1 MSILVKGIDV
11 PKNCDEC
18 PIQHKHWGYEV
29 KLCPYS
35 TVDNGTDLYQPIDYR
50 MEDCPIY
57 EVPTPHGR
65 LIDADELREKMIKEA
80 DTYIPYVQER
90 ERRGYHN
97 CELLVDD
104 APTVIE
110 REEDV

>member
-1 MSILVKGIDV
+1 MSVLIKGMKMPKCCIDCEFMSWS
-11 PKNCDEC
+11 NIRQRDICDKTGEA
-18 PIQHKHWGYEV
+18 IRTAEHWE
-29 KLCPYS
+29 KRDILCPL
-35 TVDNGTDLYQPIDYR
+35 VEI
-50 MEDCPIY
+50 
-57 EVPTPHGR
+57 PTPHGR

-90 ERRGYHN
+90 ERHGYHN

-110 REEDV
+110 REE

>member
-1 MSILVKGIDV
+1 MSILIKGMEM
-11 PKNCDEC
+11 PQCCGEC
-18 PIQHKHWGYEV
+18 KFM
-29 KLCPYS
+29 
-35 TVDNGTDLYQPIDYR
+35 VDRWCYAS
-50 MEDCPIY
+50 EDCYYSPDRRHPDCPLV

-110 REEDV
+110 SEEL